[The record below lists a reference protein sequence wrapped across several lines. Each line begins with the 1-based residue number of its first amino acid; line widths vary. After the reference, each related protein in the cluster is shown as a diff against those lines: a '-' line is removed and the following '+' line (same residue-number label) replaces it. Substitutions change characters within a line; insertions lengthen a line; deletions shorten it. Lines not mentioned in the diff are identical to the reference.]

1 MIIRVTDG
9 GQFEV
14 VGELEDRVLDLD
26 LALDAAQTSG
36 NEERFASVLSELIEL
51 LEAEGENLG
60 REKLVPADL
69 VLPRHGSTLQEWRIL
84 LDSEAFEC

>member
-1 MIIRVTDG
+1 VIIRVAGG

-14 VGELEDRVLDLD
+14 DGALEDRVLDLD
-26 LALDAAQTSG
+26 LALDSAQTSG
-36 NEERFASVLSELIEL
+36 NEERFASVLAELVELI
-51 LEAEGENLG
+51 EAEGEDLG

-69 VLPRHGSTLQEWRIL
+69 VLPRQGSSLQEWRIL